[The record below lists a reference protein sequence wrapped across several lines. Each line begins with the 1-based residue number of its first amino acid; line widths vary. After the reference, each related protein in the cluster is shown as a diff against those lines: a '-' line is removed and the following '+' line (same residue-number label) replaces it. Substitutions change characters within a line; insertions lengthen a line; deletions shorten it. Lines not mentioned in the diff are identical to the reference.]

1 MRAKLA
7 TNRLDLPVELEREIF
22 ELAASTDV
30 GTALR
35 LATVARRVQA
45 WVEPIIY
52 SRVVVAHA
60 PEVDRLTQQSRAILA
75 GRIARVNASK
85 KTPKEAQIPRFIRTI
100 PLRPASFFSRHV
112 KCLHVGNLTEP
123 ELVAALSACT
133 GISELGWWAATVDPA
148 VAAALHS
155 LRLVRL
161 SVDHSFD
168 FARLTTSRFFST
180 LTHLDLVFHNSSLA
194 TLPTLPRL
202 ERFTALTH
210 FSIAHN
216 FILPPLAWCDDVF
229 GACPRLKILLRFSD
243 TLFYE
248 ELSGLRPRHA
258 NLRVVVMIQPVGSW
272 TTRWV
277 HDAWPLAED
286 VVRER
291 HAHAAAERAKNDI
304 SGVDGG

>member
-60 PEVDRLTQQSRAILA
+60 PEVDRIAQQSRAILA
-75 GRIARVNASK
+75 GRIARVHASK

-112 KCLHVGNLTEP
+112 KSLHVGNLTEP

-133 GISELGWWAATVDPA
+133 GISELGWWSATVDPA

-155 LRLVRL
+155 LRLLRL

-168 FARLTTSRFFST
+168 FARLTTPHLLST
-180 LTHLDLVFHNSSLA
+180 LTHLDLVFHNSSH
-194 TLPTLPRL
+194 PTFPLL
-202 ERFTALTH
+202 EHFTALTH
-210 FSIAHN
+210 FSIAHSW
-216 FILPPLAWCDDVF
+216 ILPPLTWCDDVF
-229 GACPRLKILLRFSD
+229 EACPRLKILLRFSD
-243 TLFYE
+243 NLFYE

-291 HAHAAAERAKNDI
+291 HAHAAGMSIVVFVLLIFTCAR
-304 SGVDGG
+304 